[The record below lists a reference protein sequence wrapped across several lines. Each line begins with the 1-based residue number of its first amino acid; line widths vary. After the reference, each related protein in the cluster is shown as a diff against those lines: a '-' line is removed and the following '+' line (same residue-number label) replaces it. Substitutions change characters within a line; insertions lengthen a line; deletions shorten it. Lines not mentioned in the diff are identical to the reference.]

1 MRREDLE
8 HLIRAA
14 ATIAGDNEIVVIG
27 SQAILGTYAEEDL
40 PPRVTLSREADLA
53 FWDDLDERKSD
64 AVDGAI
70 GEMSPFDA
78 TFGFYAQGVSIGT
91 AVVPA
96 GWETRLVK
104 LATPSTLPGTAW
116 CLEIHDLVLSKLVAG
131 RSKDY
136 EYVESL
142 MHAGMVRA
150 DLLLERLPTM
160 PIAPLASTRIRR
172 WIEHRS

>member
-1 MRREDLE
+1 MKREDLE

-14 ATIAGDNEIVVIG
+14 ATIAGDNDIVVIG
-27 SQAILGTYAEEDL
+27 SQAVLGTYAEGEL

-70 GEMSPFDA
+70 GEMSQFDE
-78 TFGFYAQGVSIGT
+78 TFGFYAQGVGIGT
-91 AVVPA
+91 AVVPV

-104 LATPSTLPGTAW
+104 LTTPSTLPGTAW
-116 CLEIHDLVLSKLVAG
+116 CLEVHDLALSKLVAG

-142 MHAGMVRA
+142 MRAGMVA
-150 DLLLERLPTM
+150 AELMLARLPTM

-172 WIEHRS
+172 WIEHRA